1 MTSEIS
7 NVLEPIPEEDF
18 TSGPDGSAIYSKRL
32 EQMRN
37 ANAAAR

>member
-1 MTSEIS
+1 
-7 NVLEPIPEEDF
+7 LEPIPEEDAAV
-18 TSGPDGSAIYSKRL
+18 SGLSGSGNNSGAVYTKKL